1 MRNVKQITTKSIIA
15 IISLGILTY
24 TTMIG
29 SVLADEIKYPSAK
42 FNQPEAKDKT
52 ELTSSIFDE
61 KIKENKALELLI
73 FNQENKNVTE
83 EQQLVDEKAQL
94 ISDMTGKIYLQV
106 KLQGQ
111 IDKEQLVFQNDKN
124 EEFPFVIK
132 DEKDD
137 TIVRILIEQHM
148 DKINMHVKTLAAK
161 KDLDNKEMVYSI
173 HFKEKKVQHDDA
185 KEVPSKHQNQEN
197 NKDKLKKDIDDKKD
211 SQKSDIKE
219 RRTSL
224 FTEKGL
230 NDIPVQ
236 KDKVQQD
243 SNKKIE
249 NERPKASGTLK
260 VENSPPTVKK
270 VENERPKA
278 SGTLKVE
285 NSPPTVKKVENDHKE
300 QPKHKDEKS
309 KKEKKK
315 VVEKEKALP
324 AFNRDDD
331 SKNSSQL
338 SSDIK
343 ELDEPNHK
351 KQYILFAAGIVLAT
365 ILLISAHLYSRKR
378 GNQV

>member
-1 MRNVKQITTKSIIA
+1 MKNVKQIATKSFIAVISLA
-15 IISLGILTY
+15 IITY

-61 KIKENKALELLI
+61 KIKENKATELQI
-73 FNQENKNVTE
+73 FDQENKNVTE

-106 KLQGQ
+106 KLKGQ

-124 EEFPFVIK
+124 EEFPFAIK

-148 DKINMHVKTLAAK
+148 NKINMHVKALSEK
-161 KDLDNKEMVYSI
+161 ENLDNKEIVYSI
-173 HFKEKKVQHDDA
+173 HFKEKKVQLDNA

-197 NKDKLKKDIDDKKD
+197 NQDQLKKDIDDKKD

-249 NERPKASGTLK
+249 NERPKASDTLK

-270 VENERPKA
+270 VEN
-278 SGTLKVE
+278 
-285 NSPPTVKKVENDHKE
+285 NHKE

-351 KQYILFAAGIVLAT
+351 KQYLLFAAGIVLAT

>member
-1 MRNVKQITTKSIIA
+1 MRNVKQIATKSIIA
-15 IISLGILTY
+15 IISLGIFTY

-73 FNQENKNVTE
+73 INQENKNVTE

-106 KLQGQ
+106 KLKGQ

-148 DKINMHVKTLAAK
+148 DKINMHVKTLAEK
-161 KDLDNKEMVYSI
+161 KNLDNKEMVYSI

-197 NKDKLKKDIDDKKD
+197 NQDQLKKDIDDKKD

-243 SNKKIE
+243 SNKKI
-249 NERPKASGTLK
+249 
-260 VENSPPTVKK
+260 
-270 VENERPKA
+270 ENERPKA

>member
-1 MRNVKQITTKSIIA
+1 MRNVKQIATKSIIA

-106 KLQGQ
+106 KLKGQ

-148 DKINMHVKTLAAK
+148 DKINMHVKTLDEK
-161 KDLDNKEMVYSI
+161 KDLDNKEMLYSI

-197 NKDKLKKDIDDKKD
+197 NQDQLKKDIDDKKD

-270 VENERPKA
+270 VEN
-278 SGTLKVE
+278 
-285 NSPPTVKKVENDHKE
+285 NHKE

-351 KQYILFAAGIVLAT
+351 KQYMLFAVGIVLAT

>member
-1 MRNVKQITTKSIIA
+1 MRNVKQIATKSIIA

-52 ELTSSIFDE
+52 ELTTSIFDE
-61 KIKENKALELLI
+61 KIKENKALELVI

-106 KLQGQ
+106 KLKGQ

-148 DKINMHVKTLAAK
+148 DKINMHVKTLAEK
-161 KDLDNKEMVYSI
+161 KNLDNKEMVYSI

-185 KEVPSKHQNQEN
+185 KEVPSKHQIQEN
-197 NKDKLKKDIDDKKD
+197 NQDQLKKDIDDKKD

-260 VENSPPTVKK
+260 VENNPSTVKK
-270 VENERPKA
+270 VEN
-278 SGTLKVE
+278 
-285 NSPPTVKKVENDHKE
+285 NHKE

-351 KQYILFAAGIVLAT
+351 KQYMLFAAGIVLAT

>member
-1 MRNVKQITTKSIIA
+1 MRNVKQIATKSIIA

-106 KLQGQ
+106 KLKGQ

-148 DKINMHVKTLAAK
+148 DKINMHVKTLAEK
-161 KDLDNKEMVYSI
+161 KDLDNKEMLYSI

-197 NKDKLKKDIDDKKD
+197 NQDQLKKDIDDKKD

-260 VENSPPTVKK
+260 VENRPPTVKK
-270 VENERPKA
+270 VEN
-278 SGTLKVE
+278 
-285 NSPPTVKKVENDHKE
+285 NHKE

-351 KQYILFAAGIVLAT
+351 KQYMLFAVGIVLAT

>member
-1 MRNVKQITTKSIIA
+1 MRNVKQIATKSIIA

-106 KLQGQ
+106 KLKGQ

-148 DKINMHVKTLAAK
+148 DKINMHVKTLAEK
-161 KDLDNKEMVYSI
+161 KDLDNKEMLYSI
-173 HFKEKKVQHDDA
+173 HFKEKKVQHDYA

-197 NKDKLKKDIDDKKD
+197 NQDQLKKDIDDKKD

-270 VENERPKA
+270 VEN
-278 SGTLKVE
+278 
-285 NSPPTVKKVENDHKE
+285 NHKE

-351 KQYILFAAGIVLAT
+351 KQYMLFAVGIVLAT

>member
-1 MRNVKQITTKSIIA
+1 MRNVKQIATKSIIA
-15 IISLGILTY
+15 IISLGIFTY

-29 SVLADEIKYPSAK
+29 SVLADEMKYPSAK

-83 EQQLVDEKAQL
+83 EQQLVDEKAKL

-106 KLQGQ
+106 KLKGQ

-124 EEFPFVIK
+124 EEFHFVIK

-148 DKINMHVKTLAAK
+148 DKINMHVKTLAEK

-197 NKDKLKKDIDDKKD
+197 NQDQLKKDIDDKKD

-243 SNKKIE
+243 SNKKI
-249 NERPKASGTLK
+249 
-260 VENSPPTVKK
+260 
-270 VENERPKA
+270 ENERPKA

-351 KQYILFAAGIVLAT
+351 KQYMLFAAGIVLAT

>member
-1 MRNVKQITTKSIIA
+1 MRNVKQIATKSIIA

-106 KLQGQ
+106 KLKGQ

-137 TIVRILIEQHM
+137 TMVRILIEQHM
-148 DKINMHVKTLAAK
+148 DKINMHVKTLAEK
-161 KDLDNKEMVYSI
+161 KDLDNKEMLYSI

-197 NKDKLKKDIDDKKD
+197 NQDQLKKDIDDKKD

-270 VENERPKA
+270 VEN
-278 SGTLKVE
+278 
-285 NSPPTVKKVENDHKE
+285 NHKE

-351 KQYILFAAGIVLAT
+351 KQYMLFAVGIVLAT

>member
-1 MRNVKQITTKSIIA
+1 MRNVKQIATKSIIA
-15 IISLGILTY
+15 IISLDILTY

-106 KLQGQ
+106 KLKGQ

-132 DEKDD
+132 DEKDY

-148 DKINMHVKTLAAK
+148 DKINMHVKTLTEK

-173 HFKEKKVQHDDA
+173 HFKEKKVQHNDA

-197 NKDKLKKDIDDKKD
+197 NQDQLKKDIDDKKD

-243 SNKKIE
+243 SDKKIE

-270 VENERPKA
+270 VEN
-278 SGTLKVE
+278 
-285 NSPPTVKKVENDHKE
+285 NHKE

-351 KQYILFAAGIVLAT
+351 KQYMLFAAGIVLAT

>member
-1 MRNVKQITTKSIIA
+1 
-15 IISLGILTY
+15 
-24 TTMIG
+24 
-29 SVLADEIKYPSAK
+29 
-42 FNQPEAKDKT
+42 
-52 ELTSSIFDE
+52 
-61 KIKENKALELLI
+61 
-73 FNQENKNVTE
+73 
-83 EQQLVDEKAQL
+83 
-94 ISDMTGKIYLQV
+94 
-106 KLQGQ
+106 
-111 IDKEQLVFQNDKN
+111 
-124 EEFPFVIK
+124 
-132 DEKDD
+132 
-137 TIVRILIEQHM
+137 M
-148 DKINMHVKTLAAK
+148 DKINMHVKTLAEK
-161 KDLDNKEMVYSI
+161 KNLDNKEMVYSI

-197 NKDKLKKDIDDKKD
+197 NQDQLKKDIDDKKD
-211 SQKSDIKE
+211 SQKSDTKE

-260 VENSPPTVKK
+260 VENSPPTIK
-270 VENERPKA
+270 R
-278 SGTLKVE
+278 LKIITKS
-285 NSPPTVKKVENDHKE
+285 NRNIKMKNQKGKE
-300 QPKHKDEKS
+300 
-309 KKEKKK
+309 K

-351 KQYILFAAGIVLAT
+351 KQYMLFAAGIVLAT

>member
-1 MRNVKQITTKSIIA
+1 MRNVKQIATKSIIA
-15 IISLGILTY
+15 IISLGMLTY

-29 SVLADEIKYPSAK
+29 SVLADEINYPSAK

-106 KLQGQ
+106 KLKGQ

-132 DEKDD
+132 DEKDY
-137 TIVRILIEQHM
+137 TIVRILIEHHM
-148 DKINMHVKTLAAK
+148 DKINMHVKTLTEK

-173 HFKEKKVQHDDA
+173 HFKEKKVQHNDA

-197 NKDKLKKDIDDKKD
+197 NQDQLKKDIDDKKD

-224 FTEKGL
+224 FTEKVL

-243 SNKKIE
+243 SDKKIE

-270 VENERPKA
+270 VEN
-278 SGTLKVE
+278 
-285 NSPPTVKKVENDHKE
+285 NHKE

-351 KQYILFAAGIVLAT
+351 KQYMLFAAGIVLAT

>member
-1 MRNVKQITTKSIIA
+1 MRNVKQIATKSIIA

-29 SVLADEIKYPSAK
+29 SVLADEIKYPSAN

-106 KLQGQ
+106 KLKGQ

-148 DKINMHVKTLAAK
+148 DKINMHVKTLAEK
-161 KDLDNKEMVYSI
+161 KDLDNKEMLYSI

-197 NKDKLKKDIDDKKD
+197 NQDQLKKDIDDKKD

-270 VENERPKA
+270 VEN
-278 SGTLKVE
+278 
-285 NSPPTVKKVENDHKE
+285 NHKE

-351 KQYILFAAGIVLAT
+351 KQYMLFAVGIVLAT

>member
-1 MRNVKQITTKSIIA
+1 MRNVKQIATKSIIA

-52 ELTSSIFDE
+52 ELTTSIFDE

-106 KLQGQ
+106 KLKGQ

-148 DKINMHVKTLAAK
+148 DKINMHVKTLAEK
-161 KDLDNKEMVYSI
+161 KNLDNKEMVYSI

-197 NKDKLKKDIDDKKD
+197 NQDQLKKDIDDKKD
-211 SQKSDIKE
+211 SQKSDTKE

-249 NERPKASGTLK
+249 N
-260 VENSPPTVKK
+260 N
-270 VENERPKA
+270 
-278 SGTLKVE
+278 
-285 NSPPTVKKVENDHKE
+285 HKE

>member
-1 MRNVKQITTKSIIA
+1 MRNVKQIATKSIIA
-15 IISLGILTY
+15 IISLGIFTY

-29 SVLADEIKYPSAK
+29 SVLADEMKYPSAK

-83 EQQLVDEKAQL
+83 EQQLVDEKAKL

-106 KLQGQ
+106 KLKGQ

-148 DKINMHVKTLAAK
+148 DKINMHVKTLAEK

-197 NKDKLKKDIDDKKD
+197 NQDQLKKDIDDKKD

-270 VENERPKA
+270 VEN
-278 SGTLKVE
+278 
-285 NSPPTVKKVENDHKE
+285 DHKE
-300 QPKHKDEKS
+300 KPKHKDEKS

-351 KQYILFAAGIVLAT
+351 KQYMLFAAGIVLAT

>member
-1 MRNVKQITTKSIIA
+1 MRNVKQIATKSIIA

-106 KLQGQ
+106 KLKGQ

-148 DKINMHVKTLAAK
+148 DKINMHVKTLAEK
-161 KDLDNKEMVYSI
+161 KDLDNKEMLYSI

-197 NKDKLKKDIDDKKD
+197 NQDQLKKDIDDKKD

-270 VENERPKA
+270 DEN
-278 SGTLKVE
+278 
-285 NSPPTVKKVENDHKE
+285 NHKE

-351 KQYILFAAGIVLAT
+351 KQYMLFAVGIVLAT

>member
-1 MRNVKQITTKSIIA
+1 MRNVKQIATKSIIA

-106 KLQGQ
+106 KLKGQ

-148 DKINMHVKTLAAK
+148 DKINMHVKTLAEK
-161 KDLDNKEMVYSI
+161 KDLDNKEMLYSI

-197 NKDKLKKDIDDKKD
+197 NQDQLKKDIDDKKD

-249 NERPKASGTLK
+249 NERPTASGTLK

-270 VENERPKA
+270 VEN
-278 SGTLKVE
+278 
-285 NSPPTVKKVENDHKE
+285 NHKE

-351 KQYILFAAGIVLAT
+351 KQYMLFAVGIVLAT

>member
-1 MRNVKQITTKSIIA
+1 MRNVKQIATKSIIA
-15 IISLGILTY
+15 IISLGIVTY

-106 KLQGQ
+106 KLKGQ

-148 DKINMHVKTLAAK
+148 DKINMHVKTLAEK
-161 KDLDNKEMVYSI
+161 KDLDNKEMLYSI

-197 NKDKLKKDIDDKKD
+197 NQDQLKKDIDDKKD

-270 VENERPKA
+270 VEN
-278 SGTLKVE
+278 
-285 NSPPTVKKVENDHKE
+285 NHKE

-351 KQYILFAAGIVLAT
+351 KQYMLFAVGIVLAT

>member
-1 MRNVKQITTKSIIA
+1 MRNVKQIATKSIIA

-29 SVLADEIKYPSAK
+29 SVLADEMKYPSAK

-106 KLQGQ
+106 KLKGQ

-132 DEKDD
+132 DEKND

-148 DKINMHVKTLAAK
+148 DKIDMHVKTLAEK

-197 NKDKLKKDIDDKKD
+197 NQDQLKKDIDDKKD

-224 FTEKGL
+224 LTEKGL

-270 VENERPKA
+270 VEN
-278 SGTLKVE
+278 
-285 NSPPTVKKVENDHKE
+285 NHKE

-331 SKNSSQL
+331 SKNNSQL

>member
-1 MRNVKQITTKSIIA
+1 MRNVKQIATKSIIA

-106 KLQGQ
+106 KLKGQ

-148 DKINMHVKTLAAK
+148 DKINMHVKTLAEK
-161 KDLDNKEMVYSI
+161 KDLDNKEMLYSI

-197 NKDKLKKDIDDKKD
+197 NQDQLKKDIDDKKD

-249 NERPKASGTLK
+249 NERLKASGTLK

-270 VENERPKA
+270 VEN
-278 SGTLKVE
+278 
-285 NSPPTVKKVENDHKE
+285 NHKE

-351 KQYILFAAGIVLAT
+351 KQYMLFAVGIVLAT

>member
-1 MRNVKQITTKSIIA
+1 MRNVKQIATKSIIA

-42 FNQPEAKDKT
+42 FNKPEAKDKT

-106 KLQGQ
+106 KLKGQ

-148 DKINMHVKTLAAK
+148 DKINMHVKTLAEK
-161 KDLDNKEMVYSI
+161 KDLDNKEMLYSI

-197 NKDKLKKDIDDKKD
+197 NQDQLKKDIDDKKD

-270 VENERPKA
+270 VEN
-278 SGTLKVE
+278 
-285 NSPPTVKKVENDHKE
+285 NHKE

-351 KQYILFAAGIVLAT
+351 KQYMLFAVGIVLAT

>member
-1 MRNVKQITTKSIIA
+1 MRNVKQIATKSIIA

-106 KLQGQ
+106 KLKGQ

-124 EEFPFVIK
+124 KEFPFVIK

-148 DKINMHVKTLAAK
+148 DKINMHVKTLAEK
-161 KDLDNKEMVYSI
+161 KDLDNKEMLYSI

-197 NKDKLKKDIDDKKD
+197 NQDQLKKDIDDKKD

-270 VENERPKA
+270 VEN
-278 SGTLKVE
+278 
-285 NSPPTVKKVENDHKE
+285 NHKE

-351 KQYILFAAGIVLAT
+351 KQYMLFAVGIVLAT

>member
-1 MRNVKQITTKSIIA
+1 MRNVKQIATKSIIA
-15 IISLGILTY
+15 IISLCILTY

-52 ELTSSIFDE
+52 ELTTSIFDE

-106 KLQGQ
+106 KLKGQ

-148 DKINMHVKTLAAK
+148 DKINMHVKTLAEK
-161 KDLDNKEMVYSI
+161 KNLDNKEMVYSI

-197 NKDKLKKDIDDKKD
+197 NQDQLKKDIDDKKD
-211 SQKSDIKE
+211 SQKSDTKE
-219 RRTSL
+219 RR
-224 FTEKGL
+224 
-230 NDIPVQ
+230 
-236 KDKVQQD
+236 
-243 SNKKIE
+243 
-249 NERPKASGTLK
+249 
-260 VENSPPTVKK
+260 
-270 VENERPKA
+270 
-278 SGTLKVE
+278 
-285 NSPPTVKKVENDHKE
+285 
-300 QPKHKDEKS
+300 
-309 KKEKKK
+309 
-315 VVEKEKALP
+315 
-324 AFNRDDD
+324 
-331 SKNSSQL
+331 
-338 SSDIK
+338 
-343 ELDEPNHK
+343 
-351 KQYILFAAGIVLAT
+351 
-365 ILLISAHLYSRKR
+365 
-378 GNQV
+378 

>member
-1 MRNVKQITTKSIIA
+1 MRNVKQIATKSIIA

-106 KLQGQ
+106 KLKGQ

-132 DEKDD
+132 DEKND

-148 DKINMHVKTLAAK
+148 DKINMHVKTLAEK
-161 KDLDNKEMVYSI
+161 KDLDNKEMLYSI

-197 NKDKLKKDIDDKKD
+197 NQDQLKKDIDDKKD

-270 VENERPKA
+270 VEN
-278 SGTLKVE
+278 
-285 NSPPTVKKVENDHKE
+285 NHKE

-351 KQYILFAAGIVLAT
+351 KQYMLFAVGIVLAT

>member
-1 MRNVKQITTKSIIA
+1 MRNVKQIATKSIIA
-15 IISLGILTY
+15 IISLGIFTY

-29 SVLADEIKYPSAK
+29 SVLADEMKYPSAK

-83 EQQLVDEKAQL
+83 EQQLVDEKAKL

-106 KLQGQ
+106 KLKGQ

-148 DKINMHVKTLAAK
+148 DKINMHVKTLAEK

-197 NKDKLKKDIDDKKD
+197 NQDQLKKDIDDKKD

-270 VENERPKA
+270 VEN
-278 SGTLKVE
+278 
-285 NSPPTVKKVENDHKE
+285 DHKE
-300 QPKHKDEKS
+300 QPKHKGEKS

-351 KQYILFAAGIVLAT
+351 KQYMLFAAGIVLAT

>member
-1 MRNVKQITTKSIIA
+1 MRNVKQIATKSIIA

-94 ISDMTGKIYLQV
+94 ISDVTGKIYLQV
-106 KLQGQ
+106 KLKGQ

-148 DKINMHVKTLAAK
+148 DKINMHVKTLAEK
-161 KDLDNKEMVYSI
+161 KDLDNKEMLYSI
-173 HFKEKKVQHDDA
+173 HFKKKKVQHDDA

-197 NKDKLKKDIDDKKD
+197 NQDQLKKDIDDKKD

-270 VENERPKA
+270 VEN
-278 SGTLKVE
+278 
-285 NSPPTVKKVENDHKE
+285 NHKE

-351 KQYILFAAGIVLAT
+351 KQYMLFAVGIVLAT

>member
-1 MRNVKQITTKSIIA
+1 MRNVKQIATKSIIA

-106 KLQGQ
+106 KLKGQ

-148 DKINMHVKTLAAK
+148 DKINMHVKTLAEK
-161 KDLDNKEMVYSI
+161 KDLDNKEMLYSI

-197 NKDKLKKDIDDKKD
+197 NQDQLKKDIDDKKD

-270 VENERPKA
+270 VGN
-278 SGTLKVE
+278 
-285 NSPPTVKKVENDHKE
+285 NHKE

-351 KQYILFAAGIVLAT
+351 KQYMLFAVGIVLAT

>member
-1 MRNVKQITTKSIIA
+1 MRNVKQIATKSIIA

-106 KLQGQ
+106 KLKGQ

-148 DKINMHVKTLAAK
+148 DKINMHVKTLDEK
-161 KDLDNKEMVYSI
+161 KNLDNKEMVYSI

-197 NKDKLKKDIDDKKD
+197 NQDQLKKDIDDKKD

-236 KDKVQQD
+236 KDKVKQD
-243 SNKKIE
+243 SNKKI
-249 NERPKASGTLK
+249 
-260 VENSPPTVKK
+260 
-270 VENERPKA
+270 ENERPKA

-351 KQYILFAAGIVLAT
+351 KQYMLFAAGIVLAT

>member
-1 MRNVKQITTKSIIA
+1 MRNVKQIATKSIIA

-52 ELTSSIFDE
+52 ELTSSIFNE

-106 KLQGQ
+106 KLKGQ

-124 EEFPFVIK
+124 EEFPFFIK

-148 DKINMHVKTLAAK
+148 DKINMHVKTLAEK

-197 NKDKLKKDIDDKKD
+197 NQGQLKKDIDDKKD

-243 SNKKIE
+243 SNKKI
-249 NERPKASGTLK
+249 
-260 VENSPPTVKK
+260 
-270 VENERPKA
+270 ENERPKA

>member
-1 MRNVKQITTKSIIA
+1 MRNVKQIATKSIIA

-61 KIKENKALELLI
+61 KIKENKALDLLI

-106 KLQGQ
+106 KLKGK

-148 DKINMHVKTLAAK
+148 DKINMHVKTLVEK

-173 HFKEKKVQHDDA
+173 HFKEKKYNMTMQ
-185 KEVPSKHQNQEN
+185 KKCLQNIKIKKIIKISLKKILMTKKIVKNQTLR
-197 NKDKLKKDIDDKKD
+197 KDVLAFLLKKD
-211 SQKSDIKE
+211 
-219 RRTSL
+219 
-224 FTEKGL
+224 
-230 NDIPVQ
+230 
-236 KDKVQQD
+236 
-243 SNKKIE
+243 
-249 NERPKASGTLK
+249 
-260 VENSPPTVKK
+260 
-270 VENERPKA
+270 
-278 SGTLKVE
+278 
-285 NSPPTVKKVENDHKE
+285 
-300 QPKHKDEKS
+300 
-309 KKEKKK
+309 
-315 VVEKEKALP
+315 
-324 AFNRDDD
+324 
-331 SKNSSQL
+331 
-338 SSDIK
+338 
-343 ELDEPNHK
+343 
-351 KQYILFAAGIVLAT
+351 
-365 ILLISAHLYSRKR
+365 
-378 GNQV
+378 

>member
-1 MRNVKQITTKSIIA
+1 MRNVKQIATKSIIA

-29 SVLADEIKYPSAK
+29 SVLADEMKYPSAK

-73 FNQENKNVTE
+73 FDQENKNVTE

-106 KLQGQ
+106 KLKGQ

-148 DKINMHVKTLAAK
+148 DKINMHVKTLDEK
-161 KDLDNKEMVYSI
+161 KNLDNKEMVYSI

-197 NKDKLKKDIDDKKD
+197 NQDQLKKDIDDKKD

-270 VENERPKA
+270 VEN
-278 SGTLKVE
+278 
-285 NSPPTVKKVENDHKE
+285 DHKE

-324 AFNRDDD
+324 AFNRADD

-351 KQYILFAAGIVLAT
+351 KQYMLFAAGIVLAT

>member
-1 MRNVKQITTKSIIA
+1 MRNVKQIATKSIIA

-106 KLQGQ
+106 KLKGQ

-124 EEFPFVIK
+124 EEFSFVIK

-148 DKINMHVKTLAAK
+148 DKINMHVKTLAEK
-161 KDLDNKEMVYSI
+161 KDLDNKEMLYSI

-197 NKDKLKKDIDDKKD
+197 NQDQLKKDIDDKKD

-270 VENERPKA
+270 VEN
-278 SGTLKVE
+278 
-285 NSPPTVKKVENDHKE
+285 NHKE

-351 KQYILFAAGIVLAT
+351 KQYMLFAVGIVLAT

>member
-1 MRNVKQITTKSIIA
+1 
-15 IISLGILTY
+15 
-24 TTMIG
+24 
-29 SVLADEIKYPSAK
+29 
-42 FNQPEAKDKT
+42 
-52 ELTSSIFDE
+52 
-61 KIKENKALELLI
+61 
-73 FNQENKNVTE
+73 
-83 EQQLVDEKAQL
+83 
-94 ISDMTGKIYLQV
+94 
-106 KLQGQ
+106 
-111 IDKEQLVFQNDKN
+111 
-124 EEFPFVIK
+124 
-132 DEKDD
+132 D
-137 TIVRILIEQHM
+137 T
-148 DKINMHVKTLAAK
+148 
-161 KDLDNKEMVYSI
+161 
-173 HFKEKKVQHDDA
+173 
-185 KEVPSKHQNQEN
+185 
-197 NKDKLKKDIDDKKD
+197 
-211 SQKSDIKE
+211 KE

-260 VENSPPTVKK
+260 VENSPPTIKK
-270 VENERPKA
+270 VEN
-278 SGTLKVE
+278 
-285 NSPPTVKKVENDHKE
+285 NHKE

-351 KQYILFAAGIVLAT
+351 KQYMLFAAGIVLAT

>member
-1 MRNVKQITTKSIIA
+1 MRNVKQIATKSIIA

-106 KLQGQ
+106 KLKGQ

-148 DKINMHVKTLAAK
+148 DKINMHVKTLAEK
-161 KDLDNKEMVYSI
+161 KVLDNKEMLYSI

-197 NKDKLKKDIDDKKD
+197 NQDQLKKDIDDKKD

-270 VENERPKA
+270 VEN
-278 SGTLKVE
+278 
-285 NSPPTVKKVENDHKE
+285 NHKE

-351 KQYILFAAGIVLAT
+351 KQYMLFAVGIVLAT

>member
-1 MRNVKQITTKSIIA
+1 MRNVKQIATKSIIA

-106 KLQGQ
+106 KLKGQ

-148 DKINMHVKTLAAK
+148 DKINMHVKTLAEK
-161 KDLDNKEMVYSI
+161 KDLDNKEMLYSI

-197 NKDKLKKDIDDKKD
+197 NQDQLKKDIDNKKD
-211 SQKSDIKE
+211 RQKSDIKE

-270 VENERPKA
+270 VEN
-278 SGTLKVE
+278 
-285 NSPPTVKKVENDHKE
+285 NHKE

-351 KQYILFAAGIVLAT
+351 KQYMLFAVGIVLAT

>member
-1 MRNVKQITTKSIIA
+1 MRNVKQIATKSIIA

-83 EQQLVDEKAQL
+83 EQQLVDGKAQL

-106 KLQGQ
+106 KLKGQ

-148 DKINMHVKTLAAK
+148 DKINMHVKTLAEK
-161 KDLDNKEMVYSI
+161 KDLDNKEMLYSI

-197 NKDKLKKDIDDKKD
+197 NQDQLKKDIDDKKD

-270 VENERPKA
+270 VEN
-278 SGTLKVE
+278 
-285 NSPPTVKKVENDHKE
+285 NHKE

-351 KQYILFAAGIVLAT
+351 KQYMLFAVGIVLAT

>member
-1 MRNVKQITTKSIIA
+1 MRNVKQIATKSIIA

-106 KLQGQ
+106 KLKGQ

-148 DKINMHVKTLAAK
+148 DKIKMHVKTLDEK
-161 KDLDNKEMVYSI
+161 KNLDNKEMVYSI

-197 NKDKLKKDIDDKKD
+197 NQDQLKKDIDDKKD

-243 SNKKIE
+243 SNKKI
-249 NERPKASGTLK
+249 
-260 VENSPPTVKK
+260 
-270 VENERPKA
+270 ENERPKA

-351 KQYILFAAGIVLAT
+351 KQYMLFAAGIVLAT